1 MEGLCLFHSKQE
13 IWTGCLNE
21 SNSMYA
27 NDMKPRLIVIVGPT
41 AVGKTELA
49 IKLAHEWDGEVISAD
64 SMQVYRFMDI
74 GTAKPTVEERS
85 LVRHHLIDV
94 VNPDE
99 QFNAAIF
106 IEMAR
111 NIIGELHSR
120 RKTILVV
127 GGTGLYVKAL
137 LGGLFKGPDSD
148 QGLRKAYRQE
158 LKQFGKEYLYEKLK
172 EKDREAAAR
181 VDKNDI
187 VRIIRALEVMELSGE
202 SIVKKQKAH
211 RFDDRPYE
219 CVKIGLRMERSR
231 LYERIDQRTEKMMK
245 DGFVE
250 EVRGL
255 LSMGYS
261 ATLKPLQSLGYKH
274 IVKYIKDSFPLDDAL
289 RIIKRDTRHFAKRQM
304 TWFGKDH
311 EIVWLSPADMDDMR
325 MRIDK
330 FLRT

>member
-1 MEGLCLFHSKQE
+1 MCANE
-13 IWTGCLNE
+13 I
-21 SNSMYA
+21 
-27 NDMKPRLIVIVGPT
+27 KPRLIVIVGPT

-49 IKLAHEWDGEVISAD
+49 IRLAHEWDGEIISAD

-74 GTAKPTVEERS
+74 GTAKPTIQERS
-85 LVRHHLIDV
+85 MVSHHLLDV

-111 NIIGELHSR
+111 KIIGELHNQR
-120 RKTILVV
+120 RPIFVV
-127 GGTGLYVKAL
+127 GGTGLYVKVL
-137 LGGLFKGPDSD
+137 LGGLFQGPDAD

-158 LKQFGKEYLYEKLK
+158 LAQFGKEYLYEKLK
-172 EKDREAAAR
+172 EKDTQAAAQI
-181 VDKNDI
+181 DKNDV

-211 RFDDRPYE
+211 HFDDRLYE
-219 CVKIGLRMERSR
+219 CMKIGLRMERSL
-231 LYERIDQRTEKMMK
+231 LYERIDQRTEKMIK
-245 DGFVE
+245 GGFVE
-250 EVRGL
+250 EVRSL

-261 ATLKPLQSLGYKH
+261 EALKPMQSLGYKH
-274 IVKYIKDSFPLDDAL
+274 IAKYIKGSFNLEDAL

-304 TWFGKDH
+304 TWFGKDQ
-311 EIVWLSPADMDDMR
+311 EIIWQSPADTDDIR

-330 FLRT
+330 FLRK